1 MAWGQVLSNRK
12 KLHGKDGSAWVAD
25 LRSVEY
31 PNKAFKGTL
40 ALISLI
46 DPFGVTA

>member
-1 MAWGQVLSNRK
+1 MEKTALP
-12 KLHGKDGSAWVAD
+12 WVAD